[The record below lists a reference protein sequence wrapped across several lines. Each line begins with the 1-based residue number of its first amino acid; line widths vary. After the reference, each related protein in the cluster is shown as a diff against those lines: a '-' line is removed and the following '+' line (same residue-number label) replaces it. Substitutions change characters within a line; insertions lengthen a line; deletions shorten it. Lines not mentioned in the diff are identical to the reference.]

1 MSNLNNARLSRA
13 QHSFDLQALLQ
24 ALDLSSSLAATQT
37 LIQEHECFGQLQVDS
52 RLVSN
57 SDIFFAV
64 IGHQLDGRTFIDKA
78 IKQGARLVIAGC
90 ETEQEHGQLQYCAE
104 VPVLSC
110 FDLSKRLFNAA
121 KAYYRAPQ
129 NSMLTIGITGT
140 NGKTSV
146 SQLIAQLFDLLG
158 GNAAIIGTTGA
169 GKLAQLAPVNNTTP
183 GAIELHQ
190 LFNHFV
196 EQNIEQ
202 VAMEASSHALS
213 QGRINAD
220 ELDVAVFTNLSR
232 DHLDYHGDMASYAEA
247 KAQIFAVAGSNGDS
261 KLDSNKERPRQVTVL
276 NGDDSQAQSWLQQ
289 LPLLQNSLV
298 YGRQSSVKAFSR
310 YLYASDIEHSASGV
324 SFTLE
329 TEFGQCQMTSA
340 LLGDFNIDNL
350 LAAIA
355 VVLDQQL
362 KKLAQQEGC
371 EQQSL
376 GRAKSAQVLAAIQ
389 EAVIK
394 IKPVAGRMEL
404 FTGIERA
411 ATVVDYAHTPNA
423 LANALSACRQHCQ
436 GQLIVVFG
444 CGGNRDRGKRK
455 DMGAI
460 AEQFADAIVLTNDNP
475 RNEAPEAIVSD
486 IQGGITNLNKVS
498 VCYDRSQAVRQT
510 IDRSNAG
517 DIILLA
523 GKGHETSIILGE
535 QVLPYDERAL
545 VAELYQQ
552 SQSSQQLSERSEV
565 KL

>member
-1 MSNLNNARLSRA
+1 MSNLNSARLDKT
-13 QHSFDLQALLQ
+13 QQSFDLQALLQ
-24 ALDLSSSLAATQT
+24 ALDLSSSPAAAQT

-64 IGHQLDGRTFIDKA
+64 IGHQLDGRAFIDKA
-78 IKQGARLVIAGC
+78 IEQGARLVIAGC
-90 ETEQEHGQLQYCAE
+90 ENEQEHGQLQYCAE

-190 LFNHFV
+190 LFNDFF

-202 VAMEASSHALS
+202 VAMEVSSHALS

-247 KAQIFAVAGSNGDS
+247 KAQIFAVADSNS
-261 KLDSNKERPRQVTVL
+261 DSNKERSRQLTVL
-276 NGDDSQAQSWLQQ
+276 NGDDSQAQSWLKQ
-289 LPLLQNSLV
+289 LPQLKNSLV
-298 YGRQSSVKAFSR
+298 YGRQPSVKAFSR

-329 TEFGQCQMTSA
+329 TEFGQCQMTST

-362 KKLAQQEGC
+362 KKLAQQETVT
-371 EQQSL
+371 QQSL
-376 GRAKSAQVLAAIQ
+376 ELEKSEQVLAEIQ

-394 IKPVAGRMEL
+394 IKPVPGRMEL

-411 ATVVDYAHTPNA
+411 ATVVDYAHTPDA

-455 DMGAI
+455 EMGTI

-475 RNEAPEAIVSD
+475 RNEDPEAIVSD
-486 IQGGITNLNKVS
+486 IQGGITNLGKVS

>member
-1 MSNLNNARLSRA
+1 MSNLNRA
-13 QHSFDLQALLQ
+13 QQSFDLQALLQ
-24 ALDLSSSLAATQT
+24 VLDLSSSLAAQT
-37 LIQEHECFGQLQVDS
+37 LIQEHECFGQLHVDS

-64 IGHQLDGRTFIDKA
+64 IGHQLDGRAFIDKA
-78 IKQGARLVIAGC
+78 VEQGARLVIAGC
-90 ETEQEHGQLQYCAE
+90 ETEQEHGQLQTCAE

-110 FDLSKRLFNAA
+110 FDLNKRLFNAA

-190 LFNHFV
+190 LFNDFV

-202 VAMEASSHALS
+202 VAMEVSSHALS

-247 KAQIFAVAGSNGDS
+247 KAQIFAVAGLNA
-261 KLDSNKERPRQVTVL
+261 ERPQQVTVL
-276 NGDDSQAQSWLQQ
+276 NGDDSQAQSWLKQ
-289 LPLLQNSLV
+289 LPQLQNSLV
-298 YGRQSSVKAFSR
+298 YGRQPSVKVFSR
-310 YLYASDIEHSASGV
+310 YLYACDIEHSASGV

-362 KKLAQQEGC
+362 KKLAQQEAR

-376 GRAKSAQVLAAIQ
+376 GRAKSAQVLAEIQ

-404 FTGIERA
+404 FTDIEHA
-411 ATVVDYAHTPNA
+411 ATVVDYAHTPDA

-455 DMGAI
+455 EMGAI

-510 IDRSNAG
+510 IACSNAG

-552 SQSSQQLSERSEV
+552 SQSSQQWSDKSEV